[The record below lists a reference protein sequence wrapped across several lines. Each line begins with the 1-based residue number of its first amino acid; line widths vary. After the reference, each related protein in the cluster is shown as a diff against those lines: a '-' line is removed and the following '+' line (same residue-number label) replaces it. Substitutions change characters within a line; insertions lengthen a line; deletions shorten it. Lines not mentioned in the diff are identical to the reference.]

1 MQSRRE
7 FLDMMA
13 KGTGA
18 ACLAGLA
25 LGATAADNA
34 VTAGAA
40 PGLGGL
46 LAVLE
51 KAGKSA
57 QVVTNPDGTR
67 VLLLPYGGRVL
78 GLFAPGNDE
87 NFYWTHPAL
96 SAADTAGVF
105 YSGKD
110 WQNSGGDRTWLAPE
124 VDIFLPKYPDTK
136 TYWQPRELD
145 PGNYE
150 AVPSKDGVQLV
161 NRLTLRLSR
170 SGKEIS
176 LRIAKSVG
184 PAPNPLRYEK
194 GIDLGALSFA
204 GYTQFT
210 TLEIQG
216 DPAQEE
222 PSVGLWNLVQMPHGG
237 EMFIPTF
244 SRTEPKIWFG
254 DISAEDL
261 NAGDHLVRYKMR
273 AKGEHKIGVRAVAT
287 TGRVGYLYG
296 TNDKCALIVR
306 NYSVNPSGE
315 YVDAP
320 WKDPGDLGY
329 STQACNVNSALGAFS
344 ELEYHIPAIGGKT
357 GLMRCDDAAQVWAFR
372 GPEDKVRAV
381 ARCLLSPDL

>member
-194 GIDLGALSFA
+194 GIDLGIIKKKGAWLDYNGICIGHGKNDATKQLPMKPELLATLSSEISTGKAKEPAPNQTEQIPAPVALDLPPIAIETPDTNAFNNPALSLA
-204 GYTQFT
+204 
-210 TLEIQG
+210 
-216 DPAQEE
+216 
-222 PSVGLWNLVQMPHGG
+222 
-237 EMFIPTF
+237 
-244 SRTEPKIWFG
+244 
-254 DISAEDL
+254 
-261 NAGDHLVRYKMR
+261 
-273 AKGEHKIGVRAVAT
+273 
-287 TGRVGYLYG
+287 
-296 TNDKCALIVR
+296 
-306 NYSVNPSGE
+306 
-315 YVDAP
+315 
-320 WKDPGDLGY
+320 
-329 STQACNVNSALGAFS
+329 
-344 ELEYHIPAIGGKT
+344 
-357 GLMRCDDAAQVWAFR
+357 
-372 GPEDKVRAV
+372 
-381 ARCLLSPDL
+381 